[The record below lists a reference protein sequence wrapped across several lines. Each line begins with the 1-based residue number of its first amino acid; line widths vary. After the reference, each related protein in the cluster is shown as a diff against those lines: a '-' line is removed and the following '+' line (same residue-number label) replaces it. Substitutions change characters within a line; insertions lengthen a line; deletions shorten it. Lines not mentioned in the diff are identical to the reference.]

1 MKIEQ
6 IGINAG
12 LVWAALE
19 ENGEMNT
26 KNVRKATKIKDK
38 DLTMALGWLARES
51 KISFREEGKELF
63 VSLA

>member
-1 MKIEQ
+1 MKTEQ

-12 LVWAALE
+12 LVWETLE
-19 ENGEMNT
+19 KNGEMNT
-26 KNVRKATKIKDK
+26 KDVRKATKIKDK

-51 KISFREEGKELF
+51 KITFKEEGKELF

>member
-1 MKIEQ
+1 MKTEQ

-12 LVWAALE
+12 LVWNTLE
-19 ENGEMNT
+19 KNGKMNT
-26 KNVRKATKIKDK
+26 KDVRKATKIKDK

-51 KISFREEGKELF
+51 KITFKEEGKELF